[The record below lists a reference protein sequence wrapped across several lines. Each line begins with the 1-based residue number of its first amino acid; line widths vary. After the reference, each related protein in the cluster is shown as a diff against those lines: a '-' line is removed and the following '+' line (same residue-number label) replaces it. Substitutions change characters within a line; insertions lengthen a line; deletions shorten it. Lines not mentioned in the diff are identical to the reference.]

1 MEQLPH
7 GRTTTHRVVTGD
19 SRSLSTVDDDAVE
32 LVVTSPPYPMIEM
45 WDELFSELDPRIAER
60 LEAGDGQAA
69 FSRMHEELE
78 TVWTEVSRV
87 LVDGG
92 IACINVGDATRKL
105 DGSFRVFQ
113 NHSRIIDAFENLGFE
128 PLPEILWRKPVN
140 SGAKF
145 MGSGMLPPNA
155 YVTLEHE
162 YILVFRSGTDSRT
175 FEPGSERRYS
185 SAYFWEERN
194 RWFSD
199 VWMEIKGDLQALE
212 QSELRERSAA
222 YPFEIPYRLI
232 NMYSVYGDTVL
243 DPFWGTGTTSFAAM
257 VAGRNSVGYE
267 LNEEFVQLFKQ
278 RIEDMPAYSRE
289 VVTQRLDDHK
299 EFVEERLSEGMEFKY
314 RAENYE
320 FPVTTKHEKPI
331 QFYSVSDV
339 RETEEGYEVSHTPVE
354 DADVQSDEHE
364 QGGDVASLSDS

>member
-1 MEQLPH
+1 ME
-7 GRTTTHRVVTGD
+7 TTHRIVTGD
-19 SRSLSTVDDDAVE
+19 SRSLSKIDDDSVE
-32 LVVTSPPYPMIEM
+32 LIVTSPPYPMIEM
-45 WDELFSELDPRIAER
+45 WDELFSELNSEITHS
-60 LEAGDGQAA
+60 LEAGEGQAA
-69 FSRMHEELE
+69 FSQMHEELE
-78 TVWTEVSRV
+78 KVWKEVSRV

-92 IACINVGDATRKL
+92 IACINIGDATRKV

-113 NHSRIIDAFENLGFE
+113 NHSRIINAFEDLGFE
-128 PLPEILWRKPVN
+128 PLPELLWRKPVN

-162 YILVFRSGTDSRT
+162 YILVFRNGKDSRT

-199 VWMEIKGDLQALE
+199 VWMDIKGELQALE

-267 LNEEFVQLFKQ
+267 LDEEFVQLFKQ
-278 RIEDMPAYSRE
+278 RVEDIPEYSRE
-289 VVTQRLDDHK
+289 VVKQRLDDHK
-299 EFVEERLSEGMEFKY
+299 EFVEERLSEGNDFKY
-314 RAENYE
+314 QADNYD
-320 FPVTTKHEKPI
+320 FPVTTKQEKPI

-339 RETEEGYEVSHTPVE
+339 REIEAGYEVSHDSVE
-354 DADVQSDEHE
+354 DTDVQIEE
-364 QGGDVASLSDS
+364 NKQGGEVASLSDF

>member
-1 MEQLPH
+1 
-7 GRTTTHRVVTGD
+7 
-19 SRSLSTVDDDAVE
+19 
-32 LVVTSPPYPMIEM
+32 
-45 WDELFSELDPRIAER
+45 
-60 LEAGDGQAA
+60 
-69 FSRMHEELE
+69 
-78 TVWTEVSRV
+78 
-87 LVDGG
+87 
-92 IACINVGDATRKL
+92 
-105 DGSFRVFQ
+105 
-113 NHSRIIDAFENLGFE
+113 
-128 PLPEILWRKPVN
+128 
-140 SGAKF
+140 

-162 YILVFRSGTDSRT
+162 YILVFRNGKDSRT

-199 VWMEIKGDLQALE
+199 VWMDIKGELQALE

-267 LNEEFVQLFKQ
+267 LDEEFVQLFKQ
-278 RIEDMPAYSRE
+278 RVEDIPEYSRE
-289 VVTQRLDDHK
+289 VVKQRLDDHK
-299 EFVEERLSEGMEFKY
+299 EFVEERLSEGNDFKY
-314 RAENYE
+314 QADNYD
-320 FPVTTKHEKPI
+320 FPVTTKQEKPI

-339 RETEEGYEVSHTPVE
+339 REIEAGYEVSHDSVE
-354 DADVQSDEHE
+354 DTDVQIEE
-364 QGGDVASLSDS
+364 NKQGGEVASLSDF

>member
-1 MEQLPH
+1 METSHQ
-7 GRTTTHRVVTGD
+7 VITGD
-19 SRSLSTVDDDAVE
+19 SRSLDQMSDDSVE

-45 WDELFSELDPRIAER
+45 WDELFSR
-60 LEAGDGQAA
+60 LNANINKHLENGEGQAA

-78 TVWTEVSRV
+78 KVWSEVSRV

-92 IACINVGDATRKL
+92 IACINIGDATRKI

-113 NHSRIIDAFENLGFE
+113 NHSRIINAFEDLGFE

-162 YILVFRSGTDSRT
+162 YILVFRNGKKSRS
-175 FEPGSERRYS
+175 FEPGAERRYN

-194 RWFSD
+194 QWFSD
-199 VWMEIKGDLQALE
+199 VWMDIKGEIQSLGE
-212 QSELRERSAA
+212 SELRDRSAA
-222 YPFEIPYRLI
+222 YPLEIPYRLI

-267 LNEEFVQLFKQ
+267 LEEEFIQLFDKQ
-278 RIEDMPAYSRE
+278 MEEVSRISQD
-289 VVTQRLDDHK
+289 VIKKRLKNHEK
-299 EFVEERLSEGMEFKY
+299 FVEKRINEGKEFKY
-314 RAENYE
+314 EAENYD
-320 FPVTTKHEKPI
+320 FPVTTKQEKPI
-331 QFYSVSDV
+331 QFYSAS
-339 RETEEGYEVSHTPVE
+339 EVKPT
-354 DADVQSDEHE
+354 E
-364 QGGDVASLSDS
+364 QGYQIVHEPVQNSNTIIQKSKDGEVASLSDFN

>member
-1 MEQLPH
+1 
-7 GRTTTHRVVTGD
+7 
-19 SRSLSTVDDDAVE
+19 
-32 LVVTSPPYPMIEM
+32 M
-45 WDELFSELDPRIAER
+45 WDELFSELNPKMTDS
-60 LEAGDGQAA
+60 LEAGEGQAA
-69 FSRMHEELE
+69 FARMHEELE
-78 TVWTEVSRV
+78 KVWQEVSRV

-92 IACINVGDATRKL
+92 IACINIGDATRKV

-113 NHSRIIDAFENLGFE
+113 NHSRISNAFENLGFE

-162 YILVFRSGTDSRT
+162 YILVFRNGTDSRT

-194 RWFSD
+194 QWFSD
-199 VWMEIKGDLQALE
+199 VWMEVDGEIQALE
-212 QSELRERSAA
+212 QDELRERSAA
-222 YPFEIPYRLI
+222 YPSEVPYRLI

-267 LNEEFVQLFKQ
+267 LDEEFVRLFRRRVKD
-278 RIEDMPAYSRE
+278 IPEYSRE
-289 VVTQRLDDHK
+289 VSKAGR
-299 EFVEERLSEGMEFKY
+299 
-314 RAENYE
+314 
-320 FPVTTKHEKPI
+320 
-331 QFYSVSDV
+331 
-339 RETEEGYEVSHTPVE
+339 
-354 DADVQSDEHE
+354 
-364 QGGDVASLSDS
+364 